1 MFKKSLFFELL
12 LQEKSKRTKIFYTV
26 LNCSAGTNTDN
37 VIFLTF
43 PTMLPKNQTCKITP
57 LNCVSDAKNIKG
69 KMIILA
75 RMFQEGN
82 NDSEI

>member
-1 MFKKSLFFELL
+1 
-12 LQEKSKRTKIFYTV
+12 
-26 LNCSAGTNTDN
+26 
-37 VIFLTF
+37 
-43 PTMLPKNQTCKITP
+43 MLPKKHTCKITP

-69 KMIILA
+69 KIIILA